1 MPLQPKTDAKPK
13 HCAVRRTVASPA
25 YLLYA
30 LCDLDNQMVMTE
42 RRAHSPVVSIRTNS
56 SAFTLIELLVVI
68 AIIAILAGLL
78 LPALAKAKTKAQGIA
93 CLSNM
98 KQLGLCWIMY
108 THDQD
113 DRVPPNNGDV
123 GISYALS
130 WVSGWLTLDNG
141 DNLGHPGPN
150 NPDNTNTVYLMN
162 SHLWP
167 YHQSL
172 GVWRCPADR
181 SRSTIRTT
189 RYPHVRTM
197 SMNNWLGNYDPRT
210 GTVTP
215 WTAGYAVI
223 KKFSDMVA
231 PAPAKTF
238 VFLDERDDSIND
250 GYFVTE
256 MNGFNPLA
264 PGSWQIIDF
273 PSSYHNGACGFNFA
287 DGHAEIKKWLDKR
300 TKANHR
306 DDYHLS
312 LSPISQGNPDVY
324 WLQERATGK
333 K

>member
-1 MPLQPKTDAKPK
+1 MP
-13 HCAVRRTVASPA
+13 
-25 YLLYA
+25 
-30 LCDLDNQMVMTE
+30 E
-42 RRAHSPVVSIRTNS
+42 RRVQSPFESFRKNS
-56 SAFTLIELLVVI
+56 WLSGFTLIELLVVI

-113 DRVPPNNGDV
+113 DRVPPNNGDE
-123 GISYALS
+123 GANYNLT
-130 WVSGWLTLDNG
+130 WVSGWLTLDKG
-141 DNLGHPGPN
+141 DNLGRPGPN
-150 NPDNTNTVYLMN
+150 NPDNTNTVYLMK
-162 SHLWP
+162 SHLWQ
-167 YHQSL
+167 YHQAL

-181 SRSTIRTT
+181 SMSTIGGK

-197 SMNNWLGNYDPRT
+197 SMNNWVGNYDPRT

-215 WTAGYAVI
+215 WTPGYAVI
-223 KKFSDMVA
+223 KKVGDMTA
-231 PAPAKTF
+231 PPPTQTF
-238 VFLDERDDSIND
+238 VLLDERDDSIND

-256 MNGFNPLA
+256 MNGFTPIA

-287 DGHAEIKKWLDKR
+287 DGHAQIKKWLDKR

-312 LSPISQGNPDVY
+312 LSPSSPNNLDVY

-333 K
+333 R